1 MIYHQYLRSLLF
13 QTINRISYAHALHND
28 TTRHIHSWD
37 VLDTWLDLVG
47 ALLFVQVLKGGV
59 LRKALACVS
68 YALLWPFFLIVR
80 LRTLAVLKKTL
91 KPFHVARYVLLHD
104 IEMKPEQSKESNAG

>member
-1 MIYHQYLRSLLF
+1 MTPLGISTVGTYLILGL
-13 QTINRISYAHALHND
+13 
-28 TTRHIHSWD
+28 
-37 VLDTWLDLVG
+37 TWWG

-59 LRKALACVS
+59 LRKALACIS

-80 LRTLAVLKKTL
+80 LRTLAVLEKTL

>member
-1 MIYHQYLRSLLF
+1 MTPLGISIVGTYLIFGL
-13 QTINRISYAHALHND
+13 
-28 TTRHIHSWD
+28 
-37 VLDTWLDLVG
+37 TWWG

-59 LRKALACVS
+59 LRKALACIS
-68 YALLWPFFLIVR
+68 YALLWPLFLIVR

-104 IEMKPEQSKESNAG
+104 IEMKPEQNKESHAG